1 MSLSLD
7 LRKLLPAIGVVAAL
21 AAGHL
26 GLALVPDPPFTP
38 AMNFVLF
45 GTNLY
50 VLHSAAAV
58 LKGRSSRS
66 LGLFLAGY
74 LVLVV
79 LALVILDRKP
89 LFMMLAVVYASV
101 FGSPFL
107 LGYFVLFVLSFVVFQ
122 PYAFETFIP
131 LSLAYGLVWRQ
142 RRSAPPFLLACL
154 AGGLLALVVVLFP
167 LIHLSLQ
174 DSAQTLG
181 RTLLREDM
189 QRALWTSLASS
200 TLATAIVALWG
211 VPLAYA
217 LARLDFPGKGFLESA
232 IDVPILVP
240 QPVVG
245 IALVV
250 LLGPGSPLGQWL
262 GEATGLRFS
271 GTFAGIVAAQVFVC
285 SPFLVKTAMTA
296 FEGVPRQLEAAS
308 RTLGATPAATFVR
321 IALPLASRGV
331 LVGMVL
337 AWARAV
343 SEFGSILLFASSPLT
358 APVLVHNEF
367 LRAGAAESRPIAVL
381 LLLVCLWVFICLQF
395 GRTLLPFGWRGAERR
410 G

>member
-1 MSLSLD
+1 M
-7 LRKLLPAIGVVAAL
+7 ITAL
-21 AAGHL
+21 AAGHVA
-26 GLALVPDPPFTP
+26 LALVPEPPFTR

-50 VLHSAAAV
+50 VLQSAATV
-58 LKGRSSRS
+58 LRGRSGRA
-66 LGLFLAGY
+66 LALFLAGY

-79 LALVILDRKP
+79 LALAILDRKP
-89 LFMMLAVVYASV
+89 LFVLLAVVYASV
-101 FGSPFL
+101 FGSPLL
-107 LGYFVLFVLSFVVFQ
+107 LGVFVLFVLCFVVLQ

-131 LSLAYGLVWRQ
+131 LVLVYGVVWRL

-154 AGGLLALVVVLFP
+154 GGGLLALVLVLLP
-167 LIHLSLQ
+167 LVHLGFQ

-181 RTLLREDM
+181 RTLAREDVR
-189 QRALWTSLASS
+189 RALLTSVASS
-200 TLATAIVALWG
+200 TVATAIVALWG
-211 VPLAYA
+211 IPLAYA
-217 LARLDFPGKGFLESA
+217 LARLDFPGKGVVESA

-262 GEATGLRFS
+262 AEATGARFS

-296 FEGVPRQLEAAS
+296 FEGVPRHLEAAS
-308 RTLGATPAATFVR
+308 RTLGATPRATFMR

-331 LVGMVL
+331 LVGLGL

-358 APVLVHNEF
+358 APILVHNEF
-367 LRAGAAESRPIAVL
+367 LRAGTAESRPIAVL
-381 LLLVCLWVFICLQF
+381 LLLVCLWIFIGLQL
-395 GRTLLPFGWRGAERR
+395 GRTLLPFAWRGASRR
-410 G
+410 A

>member
-1 MSLSLD
+1 V
-7 LRKLLPAIGVVAAL
+7 VVAVL
-21 AAGHL
+21 GAGHL
-26 GLALVPDPPFTP
+26 ALALLPDPPFTP

-50 VLHSAAAV
+50 VLHSASAV
-58 LKGRSSRS
+58 LRGRSGRE

-89 LFMMLAVVYASV
+89 LFVLLAVVYASV
-101 FGSPFL
+101 FGSPLL
-107 LGYFVLFVLSFVVFQ
+107 LGFFGLFVLSFVLLQ
-122 PYAFETFIP
+122 PYAFETFLP
-131 LSLAYGLVWRQ
+131 LALVFAVVWRL
-142 RRSAPPFLLACL
+142 RRSAPAFLLACL
-154 AGGLLALVVVLFP
+154 GGGLTALVLVLMP
-167 LIHLSLQ
+167 LLHLGIQ

-181 RTLLREDM
+181 RTLMRDDV
-189 QRALWTSLASS
+189 QRALWMSLASS
-200 TLATAIVALWG
+200 TVATLIVAVWG
-211 VPLAYA
+211 IPLAYA
-217 LARLDFPGKGFLESA
+217 LARLDFPGKGVVESA

-250 LLGPGSPLGQWL
+250 LLGPGSPLGRWL
-262 GEATGLRFS
+262 TETTGLGFA
-271 GTFAGIVAAQVFVC
+271 GTFAGIVTAQVFVC

-296 FEGVPRQLEAAS
+296 FEGVPVRLEAAS
-308 RTLGATPAATFVR
+308 RTLGATPHTTFRR
-321 IALPLASRGV
+321 IALPLASRGL
-331 LVGMVL
+331 LVGLVL

-367 LRAGAAESRPIAVL
+367 LRSGLDESRPIAVL
-381 LLLVCLWVFICLQF
+381 LLLTCLWIFIGLQF
-395 GRTLLPFGWRGAERR
+395 GRTLLPFAWRGSERR
-410 G
+410 P

>member
-1 MSLSLD
+1 V
-7 LRKLLPAIGVVAAL
+7 ITAL
-21 AAGHL
+21 AAGHVA
-26 GLALVPDPPFTP
+26 LALVPEPPFTR

-50 VLHSAAAV
+50 VLQSAATV
-58 LKGRSSRS
+58 LRGRSGRA
-66 LGLFLAGY
+66 LALFLAGY

-79 LALVILDRKP
+79 LALAILDRKP
-89 LFMMLAVVYASV
+89 LFVLLAVVYASV
-101 FGSPFL
+101 FGSPLL
-107 LGYFVLFVLSFVVFQ
+107 LGVFVLFVLCFVVLQ

-131 LSLAYGLVWRQ
+131 LVLVYGVVWRL

-154 AGGLLALVVVLFP
+154 GGGLLALVLVLLP
-167 LIHLSLQ
+167 LVHLGFQ

-181 RTLLREDM
+181 RTLAREDVR
-189 QRALWTSLASS
+189 RALLTSVASS
-200 TLATAIVALWG
+200 TVATAIVALWG
-211 VPLAYA
+211 IPLAYA
-217 LARLDFPGKGFLESA
+217 LARLDFPGKGVVESA

-262 GEATGLRFS
+262 AEATGARFS

-296 FEGVPRQLEAAS
+296 FEGVPRHLEAAS
-308 RTLGATPAATFVR
+308 RTLGATPRATFMR

-331 LVGMVL
+331 LVGLGL

-358 APVLVHNEF
+358 APILVHNEF
-367 LRAGAAESRPIAVL
+367 LRAGTAESRPIAVL
-381 LLLVCLWVFICLQF
+381 LLLVCLWIFIGLQL
-395 GRTLLPFGWRGAERR
+395 GRTLLPFAWRGASRR
-410 G
+410 A

>member
-1 MSLSLD
+1 MV
-7 LRKLLPAIGVVAAL
+7 VVAL
-21 AAGHL
+21 GAGHL
-26 GLALVPDPPFTP
+26 GLALVQDPPFTP

-50 VLHSAAAV
+50 VLHSASAV
-58 LKGRSSRS
+58 LRGRSGRD

-89 LFMMLAVVYASV
+89 LFVLLAVVYASV
-101 FGSPFL
+101 FGSPLL
-107 LGYFVLFVLSFVVFQ
+107 LGIFGLFVLSFVVLQ
-122 PYAFETFIP
+122 PYAFETFLP
-131 LSLAYGLVWRQ
+131 LALVYAVVWRL
-142 RRSAPPFLLACL
+142 RRSAPAFLLVCL
-154 AGGLLALVVVLFP
+154 GGGLAALVLVLMP
-167 LIHLSLQ
+167 LLHLGIQ

-181 RTLLREDM
+181 RTLLRDDV

-200 TLATAIVALWG
+200 TVATVLVALWG
-211 VPLAYA
+211 IPLAYA
-217 LARLDFPGKGFLESA
+217 LARLDFPGKGVVESA

-250 LLGPGSPLGQWL
+250 LLGPGSPLGRWL
-262 GEATGLRFS
+262 VETTGLGIS
-271 GTFAGIVAAQVFVC
+271 GTFAGIVAAQAFVC

-296 FEGVPRQLEAAS
+296 FEGVPVRLEAAS
-308 RTLGATPAATFVR
+308 RTLGATPHATFLR

-331 LVGMVL
+331 LVGLVL

-367 LRAGAAESRPIAVL
+367 LRAGVDQSRPIAVL
-381 LLLVCLWVFICLQF
+381 LLFTCLWIFIGLQF
-395 GRTLLPFGWRGAERR
+395 GRTLLPFAWRGLEKRP
-410 G
+410 

>member
-1 MSLSLD
+1 
-7 LRKLLPAIGVVAAL
+7 VVTAL
-21 AAGHL
+21 AAGHVA
-26 GLALVPDPPFTP
+26 LALAPEPPFTR

-50 VLHSAAAV
+50 VLHSAATA
-58 LKGRSSRS
+58 LRGRSGRA
-66 LGLFLAGY
+66 LALFLAGY

-79 LALVILDRKP
+79 LALAILDRKP
-89 LFMMLAVVYASV
+89 LFVLLAVVYASV
-101 FGSPFL
+101 FGSPLL
-107 LGYFVLFVLSFVVFQ
+107 LGVFGLFVLCFVVLQ

-131 LSLAYGLVWRQ
+131 LVLVYGVVWRL

-154 AGGLLALVVVLFP
+154 GGGLLALALVLLP
-167 LIHLSLQ
+167 LIHLGFQ
-174 DSAQTLG
+174 DSAQTLA
-181 RTLLREDM
+181 RTLARDDVR
-189 QRALWTSLASS
+189 RALLTSVASS
-200 TLATAIVALWG
+200 SVSTAIVALWG
-211 VPLAYA
+211 IPLAYA
-217 LARLDFPGKGFLESA
+217 LARLDFPGKGVVESA

-262 GEATGLRFS
+262 AEATGARFS

-296 FEGVPRQLEAAS
+296 FEGVPRNLEAAS
-308 RTLGATPAATFVR
+308 RTLGATPRATFAR

-331 LVGMVL
+331 LVGLGL

-358 APVLVHNEF
+358 APILVHNEF

-381 LLLVCLWVFICLQF
+381 LLLVCLWIFIGLQL
-395 GRTLLPFGWRGAERR
+395 GRTLLPFAWRGASSRA
-410 G
+410 